1 MAIWLQL
8 NTGIDHAFLLQF
20 IVKNVNDRL
29 HQVSI
34 IHKRDN
40 GNWNKFMKVLNDA
53 SKGNCRNLVAWNG
66 CNGSGGLSSNWSF
79 MNTKRSSYGL

>member
-66 CNGSGGLSSNWSF
+66 CNGSGGLSSS
-79 MNTKRSSYGL
+79 